1 MQVGLLTILPAVVD
15 AVKGY
20 NIPVIAAGGIV
31 DGRGYVAALALGA
44 QGICMGTRY
53 LQPQHSILSS
63 STVIHPHSQCHKLL
77 PTVTKVA
84 DLIPNFRH
92 ILNFGSENCTINE

>member
-1 MQVGLLTILPAVVD
+1 VGSAVFHNLTPALLMQVGLLTLLPSVVD

-44 QGICMGTRY
+44 QGICMGTR
-53 LQPQHSILSS
+53 
-63 STVIHPHSQCHKLL
+63 
-77 PTVTKVA
+77 
-84 DLIPNFRH
+84 
-92 ILNFGSENCTINE
+92 

>member
-1 MQVGLLTILPAVVD
+1 MLQVGLMTLVPSIVD
-15 AVKGY
+15 SLKGY

-53 LQPQHSILSS
+53 YCSS
-63 STVIHPHSQCHKLL
+63 DALGLC
-77 PTVTKVA
+77 
-84 DLIPNFRH
+84 
-92 ILNFGSENCTINE
+92 

>member
-1 MQVGLLTILPAVVD
+1 MQVGLLTLVPSVVD

-20 NIPVIAAGGIV
+20 KIPVIAAGGIV

-53 LQPQHSILSS
+53 SINQYSRK
-63 STVIHPHSQCHKLL
+63 STFIHPNSRCHKLFI
-77 PTVTKVA
+77 TATSVEDIVC
-84 DLIPNFRH
+84 F
-92 ILNFGSENCTINE
+92 ILSI

>member
-1 MQVGLLTILPAVVD
+1 MTLVPSIVD
-15 AVKGY
+15 ALKGY

-53 LQPQHSILSS
+53 LVQALVGFADVILY
-63 STVIHPHSQCHKLL
+63 V
-77 PTVTKVA
+77 KVVPGFMT
-84 DLIPNFRH
+84 LVNM
-92 ILNFGSENCTINE
+92 